1 MARPLRSTGIT
12 RFMAT
17 TEQSA
22 PARCFGTF
30 GLAGPPLAPFPLAPP
45 NRFSS
50 SAPEPRPESRL
61 LYPGHHMDGNQVSSM
76 LFPGAAPAVQPYE
89 AVPGGWSAHAVPEM
103 KVGPS
108 EPAFRSRLQT
118 TVSCFGPMAEV
129 VNVTEKA

>member
-22 PARCFGTF
+22 PGRCFGTF

-50 SAPEPRPESRL
+50 SGPEPRLESRHF
-61 LYPGHHMDGNQVSSM
+61 YPGHRMASNQVSAM
-76 LFPGAAPAVQPYE
+76 LFPERERQRGLAHRSDEELVRYSRRLLLLASTE
-89 AVPGGWSAHAVPEM
+89 VPQY
-103 KVGPS
+103 
-108 EPAFRSRLQT
+108 SRERKL
-118 TVSCFGPMAEV
+118 E
-129 VNVTEKA
+129 EEY